1 MKQSIGVRSIKKQGG
16 VAAIWMG
23 LSLVPIMG
31 FTFWAVEG
39 TRYVQEKSRLG
50 DAAEAAAIAVTM
62 ADQEGS
68 ANEFATKYVNAYV
81 RDIKSSQVTAKRK
94 YQEAIPDSD
103 TLEFIQYTVDVKTT
117 HDSWFSSTFIPSF
130 NETQDLT
137 GQSVAKKYPAY
148 LGDNNIDIVFVSD
161 FSGSMN
167 WQWGGGRTYKI
178 DDLKKAVNT
187 ISEKLLCVD
196 IQTKPDGTKKCAD
209 KEQDDLADKL
219 NNRISVVPFNIRV
232 RHRNTNGNAFSTSQL
247 RYLSNVDTSVS
258 PKSFE
263 KVDWDLWREYYAWQ
277 VYDCAQDK
285 ESCPSIGSRTKK
297 NLHRQSKRIISVL
310 NITWGKR
317 NEYCGWEWDRNAQ
330 ETIWVCDWRSYNTN
344 VYHLDRYRYVDYAK
358 SVDQM
363 LVDKY
368 GTYKFHYQTDT
379 NNRLYSGFGN
389 KNNVQFYNVALT
401 NKLSD
406 VNAIKGMSAN
416 GSTAVFQGVIKGVQE
431 LNDGKPT
438 NDDELETYKT
448 KVKMMLILSDGQETP
463 ESNIFPMLVDS
474 GLCDEARELIPGL
487 YIGVIGIDFKAS
499 LQSGFQDC
507 VVDADEDI
515 IDVSNL
521 DELIEKIEE
530 LIRKG
535 SKTSGTTKLY

>member
-1 MKQSIGVRSIKKQGG
+1 MKRFIGVRSIKKQGG
-16 VAAIWMG
+16 VAALWMG

-148 LGDNNIDIVFVSD
+148 LGDNNIDIVFVAD

-167 WQWGGGRTYKI
+167 SSWSGGVKI
-178 DDLKKAVNT
+178 NDLKSAINQ
-187 ISEKLLCVD
+187 ISAKLLCETVVENGNGVH
-196 IQTKPDGTKKCAD
+196 TC
-209 KEQDDLADKL
+209 KEQQQGEAV
-219 NNRISVVPFNIRV
+219 NRVGIVPYNIRT
-232 RHRNTNGNAFSTSQL
+232 RESQNDEFATSQL
-247 RYLSNVDTSVS
+247 RYNKHNPAISSYSFEDVEWDKWGMYTRSKIDLCSRSRWGLFCPSDIDNAQQQAKRISNVFNAGGYID
-258 PKSFE
+258 
-263 KVDWDLWREYYAWQ
+263 
-277 VYDCAQDK
+277 VYD
-285 ESCPSIGSRTKK
+285 
-297 NLHRQSKRIISVL
+297 
-310 NITWGKR
+310 
-317 NEYCGWEWDRNAQ
+317 
-330 ETIWVCDWRSYNTN
+330 
-344 VYHLDRYRYVDYAK
+344 YVDF
-358 SVDQM
+358 
-363 LVDKY
+363 
-368 GTYKFHYQTDT
+368 GTSINDMMENKFPAYKFHFKIDDSVK
-379 NNRLYSGFGN
+379 LYSGYGERS
-389 KNNVQFYNVALT
+389 NNSGRNLFWNLELTSDLGTT
-401 NKLSD
+401 NKESSTVMD
-406 VNAIKGMSAN
+406 VYNMAAN
-416 GSTAVFQGVIKGVQE
+416 GGTASFQGMLRGIQVLAAGNPNSGDKEEQDAYE
-431 LNDGKPT
+431 N
-438 NDDELETYKT
+438 KT
-448 KVKMMLILSDGQETP
+448 KMLLILSDGV
-463 ESNIFPMLVDS
+463 ESPSNDILGRLVRYGQINDDDKEN
-474 GLCDEARELIPGL
+474 GLCGQARKNIPGL
-487 YIGVIGIDFKAS
+487 YIGFIGIDYDADKISEFKA
-499 LQSGFQDC
+499 C
-507 VVDADEDI
+507 VKDPKEDI
-515 IDVSNL
+515 IPVSNL